1 MILQQGNIYLAEEHI
16 EKLKSEEEQ
25 VQKRYQAV
33 ARTLLPEP
41 FRIVR
46 EKAAELLCL
55 CKRQMQRIV
64 KQFLEEGIKGL
75 RYKSRRPKTSPNK
88 TPEDIEDKIAK
99 VRDASGFGPQD
110 IAVLMTESSRREGK
124 IRKFWPS
131 TTYNILVRKGEIERE
146 KQIQKAYKN
155 FDWLRP
161 NRLIQAD
168 LTKFNGVYILTME
181 DDGTRRGWAIALPN
195 AEEKTVTDGMEKL
208 VRRRYDNLLTDNGA
222 QFSRQ
227 NANIRKYC
235 EKYVKEKHIWT
246 SVHHPQTMGKL
257 SAYQKALK
265 RFLRHKLRGSRD
277 RKKINHW
284 INVWNNWYNNGKFH
298 SSIESYPEEK
308 YSGKRDEKWYENI
321 VKALKLE
328 NILSV

>member
-1 MILQQGNIYLAEEHI
+1 LDKEHI
-16 EKLKSEEEQ
+16 VKLKSEEKH

-33 ARTLLPEP
+33 AKTLLPEP

-46 EKAAELLCL
+46 KKAAEILGL

-64 KQFLEEGIKGL
+64 KRFQEEGIEGL
-75 RYKSRRPKTSPNK
+75 RYKSRRPKTSPNQ
-88 TPEDIEDKIAK
+88 TPEEIEDQI
-99 VRDASGFGPQD
+99 VEIRDASGFGPDD
-110 IAVLMTESSRREGK
+110 IAVLMGESSRRERK
-124 IRKFWPS
+124 SRKFWSS
-131 TTYNILVRKGEIERE
+131 TVYNILVRKGLIERE
-146 KQIQKAYKN
+146 KRIQKGCQY

-168 LTKFNGVYILTME
+168 LTKFNGVPILTME
-181 DDGTRRGWAIALPN
+181 DDGTRRGWAIALRN
-195 AEEKTVTDGMEKL
+195 AEDTTVIEGMEKL
-208 VRRRYDNLLTDNGA
+208 IKRKYDNLLTDNGG

-246 SVHHPQTMGKL
+246 SVHHPETMGKL
-257 SAYQKALK
+257 SAFQKALK
-265 RFLRHKLRGSRD
+265 RFLRHKLRGSHD
-277 RKKINHW
+277 RKKINRW
-284 INVWNNWYNNGKFH
+284 INVWENWYNNGKFH
-298 SSIESYPEEK
+298 SSIKTYPEER

-328 NILSV
+328 NVLTV